1 MADQVFGIDL
11 GTTYSAIAYI
21 NDVGQAEVI
30 KNRET
35 EDTTPS
41 VVYFES
47 ETNFVVGK
55 EAKNEMLPHQ
65 AETVALAKRHMGT
78 DFSQDI
84 RGKTYRPETVSAL
97 ILRDLVD
104 YAREATGIESNKVV
118 ITVPA
123 YFGLSE
129 KEATRQAGEIAG
141 LDVIGIVTEPV
152 AAALSV
158 GITGEE
164 AKTLFVYDLGGGTFD
179 CTIMQLSP
187 GKVDVIVID
196 GHRMLGGAD
205 WDAELG
211 KLIND
216 KFIAQMN
223 LDHDP
228 TEDEDFA
235 QRLLTKVEELKKA
248 LSRKDRANV
257 ILSFGGVDEKVEIS
271 RAEFEEA
278 TRVLVDRTLEIVR
291 RTLDSAQKKCPG
303 LVLDEILLVGGS
315 SRMPMIEAS
324 LEVEMGWTL
333 RKTDRDLAVAKGAAV
348 YGQGTIRFEELVDQV
363 IVETTAA
370 SDAPQAPSTGTI
382 ADRYGNTVEISNVL
396 SRSLG
401 VLYVY
406 DNQPPHPNGEEYVYF
421 SAHAGDSLPLQ
432 VEFQAATRGQVT
444 TELQIHIFEQSSEL
458 EDSSPTAN
466 REITSEQGAVLRD
479 LPNLPAGSPI
489 EFILAIDSEG
499 AATLSAYEPTTAQR
513 IQMPARL
520 SVMQKEDVA
529 AAKAEI
535 ATMSRRD
542 D

>member
-65 AETVALAKRHMGT
+65 AETVALIKRHMGT
-78 DFSQDI
+78 DFSQNI

-104 YAREATGIESNKVV
+104 YAREATGIETNKVV

-123 YFGLSE
+123 YFGLGE

-164 AKTLFVYDLGGGTFD
+164 SKTLFVYDLGGGTFD
-179 CTIMQLSP
+179 CTIMRLSP
-187 GKVDVIVID
+187 GKIDVIVID

-257 ILSFGGVDEKVEIS
+257 ILSFGGVDEKVEVS
-271 RAEFEEA
+271 RAEFEDA

-291 RTLDSAQKKCPG
+291 RTLASAQEKRPG

-348 YGQGTIRFEELVDQV
+348 YGQGTIRFEELVDQAT
-363 IVETTAA
+363 VETTGA

-382 ADRYGNTVEISNVL
+382 ADRNGNTVDISNVL

-401 VLYVY
+401 LLYVY
-406 DNQPPHPNGEEYVYF
+406 DNQPPHPDGEEYVYF
-421 SAHAGDSLPLQ
+421 SAHANESLPLQ
-432 VEFQAATRGQVT
+432 VEFQAATRGQST

-466 REITSEQGAVLRD
+466 REITPEQGAVLRD

-489 EFILAIDSEG
+489 EFTLAIDSEG

-520 SVMQKEDVA
+520 SVMQKEDVE